1 MTMLNKQELSEL
13 ILKMVPEATF
23 PEGTQLMEVIVPA
36 EKLLALAEGLKN
48 HKDTAFD
55 YLISLTAVD
64 FLTQMTMVY
73 HLDSTQF
80 RHLIVLKVVL
90 TDRENPVV
98 DSVSS
103 VWITAEFHEREVFD
117 LFGIRFNNHPNM
129 KRLFLEDDYGYP
141 LRKDFRDEI
150 NIIER

>member
-1 MTMLNKQELSEL
+1 MLNKQELSEL
-13 ILKMVPEATF
+13 ILTMVPEATF
-23 PEGTQLMEVIVPA
+23 PEGTQLTEVIVPA
-36 EKLLALAEGLKN
+36 DKLLTLAEGLKN

-55 YLISLTAVD
+55 YLISLTSVD

-80 RHLIVLKVVL
+80 RQLIVLKVVL
-90 TDRENPVV
+90 TDREKPVV

-103 VWITAEFHEREVFD
+103 IWITAEFHEREVFD

>member
-1 MTMLNKQELSEL
+1 MLNKQELSEL

-23 PEGTQLMEVIVPA
+23 PEGTQLTEVVVPA
-36 EKLLALAEGLKN
+36 DKLLALAEGLKN

-64 FLTQMTMVY
+64 FITHMTMVY

-80 RHLIVLKVVL
+80 RHMVVLKVVL
-90 TDRENPVV
+90 IDRENPSV
-98 DSVSS
+98 DSLSS
-103 VWITAEFHEREVFD
+103 VWATAEFHEREVFD
-117 LFGIRFNNHPNM
+117 LFGIRFNNHPNL

>member
-1 MTMLNKQELSEL
+1 MLNKQELSDL
-13 ILKMVPEATF
+13 ILKWVPETTF

-36 EKLLALAEGLKN
+36 DKILWLATELKN
-48 HKDTAFD
+48 NKETAFD

-64 FLTQMTMVY
+64 FLTHMTVVY
-73 HLDSTQF
+73 HLDSTQY
-80 RHLIVLKVVL
+80 RQLLVLKVQL
-90 TDRENPVV
+90 TDRETPSV
-98 DSVSS
+98 DTVSS
-103 VWITAEFHEREVFD
+103 VWTGADFHEREVFD

>member
-1 MTMLNKQELSEL
+1 MLNKQELTEL
-13 ILKMVPEATF
+13 ILKVVPEATF
-23 PEGTQLMEVIVPA
+23 PEGTQLLEAIVPA
-36 EKLLALAEGLKN
+36 DKILALAEELKTN
-48 HKDTAFD
+48 KETAYD

-64 FLTQMTMVY
+64 FVKNMTVVY
-73 HLDSTQF
+73 HLDSTKYRQ
-80 RHLIVLKVVL
+80 LLVLKVVL
-90 TDRENPVV
+90 TDRETPSV

-103 VWITAEFHEREVFD
+103 VWVTAEFHEREVFD

-129 KRLFLEDDYGYP
+129 KRLFMEDDYGYP

>member
-1 MTMLNKQELSEL
+1 MLNKQELSEI
-13 ILKMVPEATF
+13 ILKIVPEATF
-23 PEGTQLMEVIVPA
+23 PEATQLTEVVVPA
-36 EKLLALAEGLKN
+36 EKLLKLTEGLKN
-48 HKDTAFD
+48 NKETAFD

-64 FLTQMTMVY
+64 FLTHMTVVY

-80 RHLIVLKVVL
+80 RQLIVLKVAL
-90 TDRENPVV
+90 TDRENPTV

-103 VWITAEFHEREVFD
+103 VWATAEFHEREVFD
-117 LFGIRFNNHPNM
+117 LFGIRFNNHPNL
-129 KRLFLEDDYGYP
+129 KRLFLEDDYGFP